1 MGIVQEIIEAIK
13 PIIESVT
20 GFTQLDYE
28 YDIDLNSDRG
38 YTDKYGFIPQDA
50 TFVEGRAMGSS
61 TINHTFQLI
70 LANDFNNQDDDT
82 AQNTSLM
89 GMYEKAQNL
98 LKDLQKSRL
107 VLPTPTNRVLLISGL
122 SFDEPEFSGD
132 NSTVALRLNFNI
144 QYSYKNN

>member
-1 MGIVQEIIEAIK
+1 MGIVQEIQTAIK

-38 YTDKYGFIPQDA
+38 YTEKYGFIPQDA
-50 TFVEGRAMGSS
+50 IFAEGRAMGAS

-70 LANDFNNQDDDT
+70 LVNDFNNQDDDT
-82 AQNTSLM
+82 AQNTTLM
-89 GMYEKAQNL
+89 GMYEDAQSL

-107 VLPTPTNRVLLISGL
+107 TLPTPTNRVLLISGL

-132 NSTVALRLNFNI
+132 NSTIALRLNFNI
-144 QYSYKNN
+144 QYSYRNN